1 MFIKCFYCNNEKE
14 IVMIQIRRL
23 IALVLLI
30 LAIGLAA
37 NAQTYTRSGN
47 TFISSTGER
56 VKAEPVKT
64 KFTWKDNKGHEYPVY
79 ISSKGS
85 CFVIKGKDKNGKDK
99 KTYLGP
105 ESLNKFVKNL
115 VLNIK
120 VIKESNPKS

>member
-1 MFIKCFYCNNEKE
+1 MKKL
-14 IVMIQIRRL
+14 L
-23 IALVLLI
+23 IILVLLCV
-30 LAIGLAA
+30 GLTS
-37 NAQTYTRSGN
+37 NAQSYTREGN

-64 KFTWKDNKGHEYPVY
+64 KFTWKDSKGNEYPVY

-105 ESLNKFVKNL
+105 EISQQ
-115 VLNIK
+115 IC
-120 VIKESNPKS
+120 KELGIDYKGKSHGRT

>member
-1 MFIKCFYCNNEKE
+1 
-14 IVMIQIRRL
+14 MIQIKRL
-23 IALVLLI
+23 LPLLLLVL
-30 LAIGLAA
+30 AMGLAA
-37 NAQTYTRSGN
+37 NAQSYTRSGN

-64 KFTWKDNKGHEYPVY
+64 KFTWKDSKGNEYPVY

-105 ESLNKFVKNL
+105 EISEQ
-115 VLNIK
+115 IC
-120 VIKESNPKS
+120 KELGIEYKGKRK

>member
-1 MFIKCFYCNNEKE
+1 MKN
-14 IVMIQIRRL
+14 QL
-23 IALVLLI
+23 LTLLLLVL
-30 LAIGLAA
+30 AMGLAA

-56 VKAEPVKT
+56 VKAEKT
-64 KFTWKDNKGHEYPVY
+64 KFYWKDSKGNEYPVY

-105 ESLNKFVKNL
+105 EISQQICKE
-115 VLNIK
+115 LNIEYK
-120 VIKESNPKS
+120 GKKGNKS

>member
-1 MFIKCFYCNNEKE
+1 
-14 IVMIQIRRL
+14 MIQIRRL
-23 IALVLLI
+23 LTLMLLV

-64 KFTWKDNKGHEYPVY
+64 KFTWKDSKGNEYPIY

-99 KTYLGP
+99 RTYLGP
-105 ESLNKFVKNL
+105 EISEQ
-115 VLNIK
+115 IC
-120 VIKESNPKS
+120 KELGVEYKGKRK